1 VSLDPVETPAKPMPA
16 IDRPQ
21 VTVLFFASLRQATG
35 VDRLTVAIE
44 PGGNVDDLRR
54 DLIVRYPHA
63 ERHFGHVRWAV
74 NERFVETDEPL
85 NDGDTVAAILPVSGG
100 GEPQPGQAE
109 EIIVELTNDFIDSQS
124 LIDRVST
131 PSCGAVCLFL
141 GTVREFTQD
150 KKTTQLVYEAY
161 PEMALK
167 QMRAILEEAAA
178 RWPIPRL
185 GVIHRLGP
193 MGLGEV
199 SIAVAVATPH
209 RGESF
214 EACRWIMD
222 TLKERV
228 PIWKQEHWSD
238 GSTEWVHPGTK

>member
-1 VSLDPVETPAKPMPA
+1 MPGT
-16 IDRPQ
+16 DHPQ
-21 VTVLFFASLRQATG
+21 VTVLFFASLRQAIG
-35 VDRLTVAIE
+35 VDRTTVEIE
-44 PGGNVDDLRR
+44 PGDRVDDLRNE
-54 DLIVRYPHA
+54 LIVRYPHA

-74 NERFVETDEPL
+74 NERFVELDEPL

-100 GEPQPGQAE
+100 SGEPQPGQAE
-109 EIIVELTNDFIDSQS
+109 AIVVELTSDPIDSQA

-150 KKTTQLVYEAY
+150 KRTTHLVYEAY

-178 RWPIPRL
+178 RWPIPQL

-222 TLKERV
+222 TLKEQV

>member
-1 VSLDPVETPAKPMPA
+1 MSGT
-16 IDRPQ
+16 DRPK
-21 VTVLFFASLRQATG
+21 VTVLFFASLRQAIG
-35 VDRLTVAIE
+35 VDRLSVEID
-44 PGGNVDDLRR
+44 PGDSVDDLRR
-54 DLIVRYPHA
+54 SLVVRFPHA
-63 ERHFGHVRWAV
+63 ESHFGHVRWAV
-74 NERFVETDEPL
+74 NERFVEPDEPL

-100 GEPQPGQAE
+100 SGEPVPGQAE
-109 EIIVELTNDFIDSQS
+109 AIVVELTSGPIDSQA
-124 LIDRVST
+124 LVDRVST

-150 KKTTQLVYEAY
+150 KRTTHLVYEAY

-167 QMRAILEEAAA
+167 QMRTILEEAAA

-193 MGLGEV
+193 MSLGEV

>member
-1 VSLDPVETPAKPMPA
+1 MSQEPISNRSQPDTDAGRLH
-16 IDRPQ
+16 
-21 VTVLFFASLRQATG
+21 VTVLLFASLRQAVGT
-35 VDRLTVAIE
+35 DRLSLEIE
-44 PGGNVDDLRR
+44 PGGKVDDLRR
-54 DLIVRYPHA
+54 DLIIRYPQA
-63 ERHFGHVRWAV
+63 ERHFAHARWAV
-74 NERFVETDEPL
+74 NERFVEPDEPL

-100 GEPQPGQAE
+100 GEPEPGKPEA
-109 EIIVELTNDFIDSQS
+109 IFVELTNDPIDSQA

-141 GTVREFTQD
+141 GTVREFTHD
-150 KKTTQLVYEAY
+150 KRTTHLIYEAY

-167 QMRAILEEAAA
+167 QMRAILEEAATH
-178 RWPIPRL
+178 WPVPRL

-193 MGLGEV
+193 LGLGEV

-222 TLKERV
+222 TIKERV
-228 PIWKQEHWSD
+228 PIWKQENWSD
-238 GSTEWVHPGTK
+238 GTTEWVHPGT

>member
-1 VSLDPVETPAKPMPA
+1 MTGT
-16 IDRPQ
+16 DRPN
-21 VTVLFFASLRQATG
+21 VTVLFFASLRQAIG
-35 VDRLTVAIE
+35 LDRLTVEIE
-44 PGGNVDDLRR
+44 PGDSVDDLRR
-54 DLIVRYPHA
+54 DLIVRYPHT

-74 NERFVETDEPL
+74 NERFVETDETL

-100 GEPQPGQAE
+100 SGEPQPGTAE
-109 EIIVELTNDFIDSQS
+109 EIIVELTSGPIDSQA
-124 LIDRVST
+124 LVDRVTT
-131 PSCGAVCLFL
+131 PSCGAICLFL

-150 KKTTQLVYEAY
+150 KQTTRLVYEAY

-167 QMRAILEEAAA
+167 EMRAILEEAAA

-193 MGLGEV
+193 MALGEV
-199 SIAVAVATPH
+199 SIALAVATPH

>member
-1 VSLDPVETPAKPMPA
+1 MSQEPISNRSQTDSGTGRA
-16 IDRPQ
+16 Q
-21 VTVLFFASLRQATG
+21 VTVLFFASLRQAIG
-35 VDRLTVAIE
+35 LDRLTVEFE
-44 PGGNVDDLRR
+44 PGGKVDDLRR

-74 NERFVETDEPL
+74 NERFVETDEPV

-100 GEPQPGQAE
+100 GEPEPGKPEA
-109 EIIVELTNDFIDSQS
+109 IVVELTNDPIDSQA
-124 LIDRVST
+124 LVDRVST

-141 GTVREFTQD
+141 GTVREFTHD
-150 KKTTQLVYEAY
+150 KRTTHLVYEAY

-193 MGLGEV
+193 LGLGEV

-238 GSTEWVHPGTK
+238 GTTEWVHPGT

>member
-1 VSLDPVETPAKPMPA
+1 MSQEPISNRSQPDSDAGRLH
-16 IDRPQ
+16 
-21 VTVLFFASLRQATG
+21 VTVLFFASLRQAVGTE
-35 VDRLTVAIE
+35 RLTLEIE
-44 PGGNVDDLRR
+44 PGGKVDDLRR
-54 DLIVRYPHA
+54 DLIVRYPHT

-100 GEPQPGQAE
+100 GEPQPGTP
-109 EIIVELTNDFIDSQS
+109 EILIVELTNDPIDSQA
-124 LIDRVST
+124 LVERVST

-150 KKTTQLVYEAY
+150 KKTTHLVYEAY

-238 GSTEWVHPGTK
+238 GSTEWVHPGT